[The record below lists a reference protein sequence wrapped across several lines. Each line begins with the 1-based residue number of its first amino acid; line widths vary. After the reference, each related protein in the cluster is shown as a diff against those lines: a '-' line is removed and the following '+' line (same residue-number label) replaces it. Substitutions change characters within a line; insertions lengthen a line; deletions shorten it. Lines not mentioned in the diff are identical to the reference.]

1 MSDNYE
7 NTTPVEEENAVVN
20 ENTEAA
26 APAEEVTETVTEAVE
41 STEVELDLQDIE
53 EETVNPELGMTT
65 GQKVK
70 VLLMKPM
77 WSAIIK
83 WVFFFLG
90 IVGAVL
96 YFIAGSSRETGEA
109 FSKAF
114 GGVSGAISSFFS
126 LIPISMFEILICAAG
141 VGILAYLVFII
152 VRTIQVKGG
161 FHKGGLWVQ
170 FGYTL
175 LAIAGVFAILC
186 SMCYGVFTYR
196 ERLSKTT
203 DYSSANVTNMEFSE
217 TMLYLIDGLNN
228 SYYEGKDNIFFTKKN
243 LSKYQQKGS
252 AVEAITEKV
261 AEAFEAAA
269 QDIETLKGP
278 KLNTKELLFTPLYT
292 KNQIAS
298 IYSPF
303 TGELCINP
311 EYPEVFVPMQVAKT
325 MAMQRGY
332 TDDGDAEFIAFLV
345 CTQYSDD
352 YYINYSGYFN
362 AYLQFS
368 SQYYQSNGKNL
379 HLYMANA
386 LHHTIKKEYV
396 AVVKE
401 LDELYGVSSD
411 IGFVAAEDS
420 LSGAEYCD
428 IAKLLL
434 VKFRDNVAEG
444 NPNIDDIDAVNYGK
458 YCNYLTNFYKIDGD
472 FQDAVDETYEEYH
485 PEY

>member
-1 MSDNYE
+1 MSENYE
-7 NTTPVEEENAVVN
+7 KTTPVEEENAVVN
-20 ENTEAA
+20 EIEDTTASADEVIESAA
-26 APAEEVTETVTEAVE
+26 SE
-41 STEVELDLQDIE
+41 EVELNLDDIE
-53 EETVNPELGMTT
+53 NETVNPELGMTT

-70 VLLMKPM
+70 VLLMKPL
-77 WSAIIK
+77 WSSITK
-83 WVFFFLG
+83 WVFIFLG

-114 GGVSGAISSFFS
+114 SGIAGGISSFFS
-126 LIPISMFEILICAAG
+126 LIPISMFEILICAAA
-141 VGILAYLVFII
+141 VGILAYLVYII
-152 VRTIQVKGG
+152 VRTIQVKGA

-175 LAIAGVFAILC
+175 LAVAGVFAILC

-196 ERLSKTT
+196 ERLSKST

-228 SYYEGKDNIFFTKKN
+228 AFYEGMEDSIFFNKKN
-243 LSKYQQKGS
+243 LSQYQQKGS
-252 AVEAITEKV
+252 AAQAITAKV
-261 AEAFEAAA
+261 CEAFEAAA
-269 QDIETLKGP
+269 EDIPTLKGP
-278 KLNTKELLFTPLYT
+278 KLKAKELLFTPLYSA
-292 KNQIAS
+292 NQIAS

-311 EYPEVFVPMQVAKT
+311 DYPEVFIPMQVAKT
-325 MAMQRGY
+325 IAMQRGY

-352 YYINYSGYFN
+352 EYINYSGYFN

-368 SQYYQSNGKNL
+368 SEYYQSNGKNL

-386 LHHTIKKEYV
+386 LNHKVKKEFV

-401 LDELYGVSSD
+401 LDGLYGVSSD
-411 IGFVAAEDS
+411 IGFVAAEES
-420 LSGAEYCD
+420 LSSAEFCD
-428 IAKLLL
+428 VAKLLL
-434 VKFRDNVAEG
+434 VKFRENVEAG
-444 NPNIDDIDAVNYGK
+444 NPNIDDTEAVNYGK
-458 YCNYLTNFYKIDGD
+458 YCNYLTNFYKIDAD
-472 FQDAVDETYEEYH
+472 FQDEVDATYDEYH
-485 PEY
+485 PGN

>member
-20 ENTEAA
+20 ENVDM
-26 APAEEVTETVTEAVE
+26 PEVEVE
-41 STEVELDLQDIE
+41 PEQEVELDLMDIE
-53 EETVNPELGMTT
+53 EETENPELSMTT
-65 GQKVK
+65 GQKIK
-70 VLLMKPM
+70 VLLMKPL
-77 WSAIIK
+77 WSSIVK
-83 WVFFFLG
+83 WVFIFLG

-96 YFIAGSSRETGEA
+96 YFIAGSSRATGEQFA
-109 FSKAF
+109 KIF
-114 GGVSGAISSFFS
+114 GGVAGGISSFFS
-126 LIPISMFEILICAAG
+126 LIPISMFEILICAAA
-141 VGILAYLVFII
+141 VGILAYLVYII
-152 VRTIQVKGG
+152 VRTIQVKGA

-175 LAIAGVFAILC
+175 LAVAGVFAILS

-196 ERLSKTT
+196 ERLSKST
-203 DYSSANVTNMEFSE
+203 DYSSAKVTNMEFSE

-228 SYYEGKDNIFFTKKN
+228 AYYNGMDNIFFTKKN

-261 AEAFEAAA
+261 CEAFDAAA
-269 QDIETLKGP
+269 EDIATLKGP
-278 KLNTKELLFTPLYT
+278 KVKAKELLFTPLYSA
-292 KNQIAS
+292 NQIAS

-303 TGELCINP
+303 TGEICINT
-311 EYPEVFVPMQVAKT
+311 EYPEVLVAMQVAKT
-325 MAMQRGY
+325 IAMQRGY

-362 AYLQFS
+362 AYMQFS
-368 SQYYQSNGKNL
+368 SQYYKSNGKDL

-386 LHHTIKKEYV
+386 LHHKVKKEFV

-401 LDELYGVSSD
+401 LDELYDVPSD
-411 IGFVAAEDS
+411 IGFVAAQDT
-420 LSGAEYCD
+420 LSSTEYCD

-434 VKFRDNVAEG
+434 VKFRQQVNEG
-444 NPNIDDIDAVNYGK
+444 SPSIDDTEPVSYGN
-458 YCNYLTNFYKIDGD
+458 YCNYLTNFYKINGD
-472 FQDAVDETYEEYH
+472 FQDAVDEAYEEYH
-485 PEY
+485 PED

>member
-7 NTTPVEEENAVVN
+7 KTTPVEEENAVVN
-20 ENTEAA
+20 EIEDTTASVD
-26 APAEEVTETVTEAVE
+26 EEVIESAVAD
-41 STEVELDLQDIE
+41 EVELNLDDIE
-53 EETVNPELGMTT
+53 NETVNPELGMTT

-77 WSAIIK
+77 WSAITK
-83 WVFFFLG
+83 WVFILLG
-90 IVGAVL
+90 IVGTVL
-96 YFIAGSSRETGEA
+96 YFIANSSRETGEA

-114 GGVSGAISSFFS
+114 GGIAGGISSFFS
-126 LIPISMFEILICAAG
+126 LIPISMFEILLCAAA
-141 VGILAYLVFII
+141 VGILAYLVYII
-152 VRTIQVKGG
+152 VRTIQVKGA

-175 LAIAGVFAILC
+175 LAVAGVFALLC

-196 ERLSKTT
+196 ERLSKNT

-228 SYYEGKDNIFFTKKN
+228 AYFEGMEDSIFFNKKN

-252 AVEAITEKV
+252 ASAAITEKV
-261 AEAFEAAA
+261 CEAFDAAA
-269 QDIETLKGP
+269 EDIPTLKGP
-278 KLNTKELLFTPLYT
+278 KLKAKELLFTPLYSS
-292 KNQIAS
+292 NQIAS

-303 TGELCINP
+303 TGELCINT
-311 EYPEVFVPMQVAKT
+311 EYPEVFIPMQVAKT
-325 MAMQRGY
+325 IAMQRGY
-332 TDDGDAEFIAFLV
+332 NDDGDADFIAFLV

-352 YYINYSGYFN
+352 EYINYSGYFN

-386 LHHTIKKEYV
+386 LNHKVKKEFV

-401 LDELYGVSSD
+401 LDGLYGVSSD
-411 IGFVAAEDS
+411 IGFVAAQDS
-420 LSGAEYCD
+420 LSSAEYCD
-428 IAKLLL
+428 VAKLLL
-434 VKFRDNVAEG
+434 VKFRENVEAG
-444 NPNIDDIDAVNYGK
+444 NPNIDDTETVSYGK

-472 FQDAVDETYEEYH
+472 FQDEVDATYDEYH
-485 PEY
+485 PGN